1 MVKIATWNVNSVRAR
16 TQHLLQWLGDFKPDI
31 VLLQELKC
39 VEEQFPRE
47 QVEDAGYN
55 VEILGQKTYNG
66 VAVLSKSPMEV
77 EQRGLLG
84 PGFDEDTHARY
95 LEVFTAGLR
104 VASIYAPN
112 GNPVD
117 TEKFPYKLNFQE
129 RLYARAKE
137 LLQTEDAFILAGDY
151 NIIPEPIDAMNP
163 AAWVGDALYQPETR
177 GFYRKMRYLGLTD
190 AIRSLHPEHGIF
202 TFWDYQAGAWQRD
215 NGIRIDH
222 LLLSP
227 QAADRLVAAG
237 VDRTP
242 RGWEKA
248 SDHTPAWCELSDN

>member
-16 TQHLLQWLGDFKPDI
+16 AAHLQQWLGEFRPDI

-39 VEEQFPRE
+39 LEEQFPRTE
-47 QVEDAGYN
+47 VEDLGYN
-55 VEILGQKTYNG
+55 VAILGQKTYNG
-66 VAVLSKSPMEV
+66 VAVLSKSPIDV
-77 EQRGLLG
+77 EQRGL
-84 PGFDEDTHARY
+84 PGMEDDTHARY
-95 LEVFTAGLR
+95 LEVFTAGVR

-112 GNPVD
+112 GNPID
-117 TEKFPYKLNFQE
+117 SDKFPYKLTFLE
-129 RLYARAKE
+129 RLYDHAKA
-137 LLQTEDAFILAGDY
+137 LLETEDAFILAGDY

-163 AAWVGDALYQPETR
+163 SAWAGDALFRSESR
-177 GFYRKMRYLGLTD
+177 ALYRKMLFLGLTD
-190 AIRSLHPEHGIF
+190 AIRALHPEHGVF

-227 QAADRLVAAG
+227 QAADRLVASG

-242 RGWEKA
+242 RGWDKA
-248 SDHTPAWCELSDN
+248 SDHTPAWCELSD